1 MNVTLIQPRAGRR
14 NPSYI
19 HEPLNLGYLA
29 ARLRRRGSGNVQI
42 IVSAFHEDDRDIL
55 RRCRG
60 SGLAGFTATS
70 PMMKHALFLA
80 GEIKKENP
88 GCLTV
93 FGGAHPSILPGE
105 TLEHPACDLV
115 VRGEGEET
123 FSEIVDAVSRGGAPE
138 CLCGIPGLSFKDAG
152 GRPVHN
158 PPRPLIA
165 DLDTLPFPARD
176 LFEQAR
182 FLEQG
187 FRKYGDRGAWV
198 LSSRGCPCLCT
209 YCASNEVWTRKWRP
223 RSPENILAEIREL
236 RERHGVD
243 RINFADDTFTIS
255 RKRVARFCEL
265 MKQENPGVV
274 WACNARVDNVD
285 EDLFRLMKEAGCAE
299 VWMGVE
305 SGSPEILKEI
315 KKDITPLEIRE
326 AFRAARAAGLMTRG
340 YFMIGSRS
348 ESRETIGQTERL
360 IDAIRPDRLAFSI
373 LTPYPGCEEYDRWVR
388 KNGLRRT
395 DWSEIDLLETEAV
408 MVSTAFLSKEE
419 LKAEHE
425 RLKKKYGALWRL

>member
-1 MNVTLIQPRAGRR
+1 MKITLIQPKAGRY

-29 ARLRRRGSGNVQI
+29 GYLRRRGAGDVQI
-42 IVSAFHEDDRDIL
+42 IVSAFYEDDRDIL
-55 RRCRG
+55 RRCEG
-60 SGLAGFTATS
+60 SRLVGFTATS

-80 GEIKKENP
+80 EEIKKENP
-88 GCLTV
+88 HCLAV

-105 TLEHPACDLV
+105 TLENPACDMV

-123 FSEIVDAVSRGGAPE
+123 FYELVSAVSRGGMPE
-138 CLCGIPGLSFKDAG
+138 SLCGIPGLSFKGADGKA
-152 GRPVHN
+152 VHN

-165 DLDTLPFPARD
+165 DLDTLPFPDRD
-176 LFEQAR
+176 LFDQAR
-182 FLEQG
+182 FLERG
-187 FRKYGDRGAWV
+187 VRKYGDRGAWI
-198 LSSRGCPCLCT
+198 LSSRGCPYLCT

-223 RSPENILAEIREL
+223 RSPGNILAEIRL
-236 RERHGVD
+236 LKERFGVD

-265 MKQENPGVV
+265 MKDGNPGVA

-315 KKDITPLEIRE
+315 KKDITPAKVRE
-326 AFRAARAAGLMTRG
+326 AFRAARAAGLLTRG

-360 IDAIRPDRLAFSI
+360 IDSIRPDHLAFSI
-373 LTPYPGCEEYDRWVR
+373 MTPYPGCEEYDHWVR
-388 KNGLRRT
+388 LNGHART

-408 MVSTAFLSKEE
+408 MVSTAFLSKED